1 MADHKLIIWLADT
14 NTALSSSDESE
25 KSCWSDVCKGESES
39 SEDDNDC
46 DTLFFPL
53 MQYLIRLRR
62 KRVDDYLHIV
72 ESWTDIEFKNRL
84 GLSRKTAYQLIGKFS
99 KSRIISM

>member
-1 MADHKLIIWLADT
+1 MAEQKLILWLADT
-14 NTALSSSDESE
+14 STITSSDESE
-25 KSCWSDVCKGESES
+25 ASSWSDVCKEKSES
-39 SEDDNDC
+39 SEDDNDDEN

-72 ESWTDIEFKNRL
+72 ESWTDTEFKNRL
-84 GLSRKTAYQLIGKFS
+84 GLSRQTAYQLIGKCFLCS
-99 KSRIISM
+99 